1 MKTELQDI
9 DLKWEKLEDDIYDG
23 VWQSSVWQSQIFF
36 DTCFVIQHEYDE
48 NENRDIY
55 NAFIGDPVLNYC
67 IGTRPFFIEIEQKCK
82 EWVANQINKLVS
94 NEN

>member
-55 NAFIGDPVLNYC
+55 NAFIGDPMLDQGLCTGDSFVKTEN
-67 IGTRPFFIEIEQKCK
+67 KCK
-82 EWVANQINKLVS
+82 EYAINQINKLLK
-94 NEN
+94 